1 MTERPTPYD
10 LIFAAP
16 GFDESRF
23 ERVRQQDRGAHSP
36 TELFMLSAAG
46 ELLRELLPDEETTSH
61 SAVVA
66 QVSAL
71 MFHAYRFW
79 LHDRRLCRLG
89 DDELAPLLAGA
100 APPAE
105 WSFAVPAAAGYLQ
118 LPRHALWARVEQ
130 DAVPEPVDG
139 FFWSAPAPE
148 PRERPARLDLLFA
161 LGVRAGRPG
170 VSLIDVTV
178 ETTAGIEEWARAQ
191 ARPGG
196 TDFENVLPGGEL
208 QDYHALTTHAEAV
221 KLAVLCFW
229 RLDTAHG

>member
-23 ERVRQQDRGAHSP
+23 ERVREQDSGAKTP

-46 ELLRELLPDEETTSH
+46 GLLRELLPDEEATSH

-79 LHDRRLCRLG
+79 LLDRRVCRL
-89 DDELAPLLAGA
+89 DEDALAPLLTGA
-100 APPAE
+100 APPADWE
-105 WSFAVPAAAGYLQ
+105 FAVPAAAGYVQ
-118 LPRHALWARVEQ
+118 LPRHALWARVEE

-139 FFWSAPAPE
+139 FFWSAPAAAPGE
-148 PRERPARLDLLFA
+148 PPSRLDLLLA

-170 VSLIDVTV
+170 VSLIDVAM
-178 ETTAGIEEWARAQ
+178 ETTAGIEEWSRAQ

-229 RLDTAHG
+229 QLDTAHG